1 MFSDQQPTP
10 TSELYTNS
18 ENVRVTR
25 ETIEIE
31 GNTSRAIIVE
41 ASTPEG
47 VAFLTDPHFTHDGII
62 TEPGSA
68 LINQGKTAELYGNK
82 PAGET
87 PEQYLE
93 NSNLRNVI
101 AMPGAHYG
109 WQEKAFV
116 IIDGQP
122 LLVKNDQGVLSG
134 DFPTLC
140 MDGSGQWS
148 MQTFKFE
155 TGTPAGNL
163 EDVKFGMNGL
173 AIITKGQSISLEEI
187 ASGDDPRVMADMRA
201 VFDFANG
208 NKVPGKFFGDIRGFS
223 PNYEKNREA
232 FVNLALGRTAT
243 FLAGIPENPE
253 DKKSYESLMEMIASD
268 SESVFDHLSM
278 TVEKD
283 KYALTIEGQIPEQL
297 VPLIGWGCKEDGSLI
312 AIAVDGRQEDSAGVS
327 IRQLAELMVERGAT
341 DAILGCGGGDVAVIE
356 RGEDGTM
363 TTLNSPSNPGNITRR
378 VPNLMGIPL

>member
-1 MFSDQQPTP
+1 MVSIDQSPTP

-25 ETIEIE
+25 KTIEIE
-31 GNTSRAIIVE
+31 DNTSRAIIIE

-47 VAFLTDPHFTHDGII
+47 VTFLTDPHFAQDGIT
-62 TEPGSA
+62 TEPGSV
-68 LINQGKTAELYGNK
+68 LINQGKTTELYGDK

-116 IIDGQP
+116 IIDSQP
-122 LLVKNDQGVLSG
+122 LLVKNDQEVLSS

-140 MDGSGQWS
+140 MDGSGQRS

-155 TGTPAGNL
+155 TGTPADSL

-173 AIITKGQSISLEEI
+173 AIITKGQPISLEKI

-208 NKVPGKFFGDIRGFS
+208 NKVPQ
-223 PNYEKNREA
+223 Y
-232 FVNLALGRTAT
+232 
-243 FLAGIPENPE
+243 
-253 DKKSYESLMEMIASD
+253 
-268 SESVFDHLSM
+268 
-278 TVEKD
+278 
-283 KYALTIEGQIPEQL
+283 
-297 VPLIGWGCKEDGSLI
+297 
-312 AIAVDGRQEDSAGVS
+312 
-327 IRQLAELMVERGAT
+327 
-341 DAILGCGGGDVAVIE
+341 
-356 RGEDGTM
+356 
-363 TTLNSPSNPGNITRR
+363 
-378 VPNLMGIPL
+378 

>member
-10 TSELYTNS
+10 TSELYINS

-47 VAFLTDPHFTHDGII
+47 VAFLTDPRFAHDGII

-68 LINQGKTAELYGNK
+68 LINQVKTAELYGNK
-82 PAGET
+82 SAGET

-116 IIDGQP
+116 IIDSQP
-122 LLVKNDQGVLSG
+122 LLVKNDQEVLSG

-155 TGTPAGNL
+155 TGTPADSL

-173 AIITKGQSISLEEI
+173 AIITKGQPISLEEI

-243 FLAGIPENPE
+243 FLTGIPENPE

-278 TVEKD
+278 TAEKD
-283 KYALTIEGQIPEQL
+283 KYALTIEGQMPEQL

-356 RGEDGTM
+356 RGKDGTM

-378 VPNLMGIPL
+378 VPNLIGIPL